1 MMRSFVVAAAF
12 SIWSS
17 FSSAAA
23 VPVKLDFQAVNV
35 SQVVGLVYVDAM
47 PAPFVIAPEV
57 LDDKRLVSFRFNS
70 TDGDLFA
77 FWRSFLDSLGYSVAI
92 RAGVHFIGP
101 KAKSVD
107 AVEAKDLFVYRPR
120 HRSVRYLVDLL
131 APVFSPTAFSVQRGI
146 SSGLAGDRPESGAP
160 PGSAAALVNV
170 DSDVLVFNGSA
181 RELERFKAILPSLD
195 VATGEVVVKAIVY
208 EVTTGRSEASAFSLA
223 ASILGGRFGVSLGSS
238 AALEDALTIR
248 TGSIDAAISAFKGDS
263 RFKAV
268 STPSMRVKSG
278 QKAHLMVGQDVPTLG
293 SVSYTQG
300 SSVPVQSVEYRSS
313 GVIFDLVPTVRD
325 GGIDVVVD
333 QSISDFA
340 RTQTGVN
347 NSPTLTRR
355 SLSTTV
361 GMADGELVVLGG
373 LSQDKNSASGG
384 GQSFF
389 PSFMRSNDVSDSRTE
404 VLLMLQVT
412 RVVSAHGI

>member
-1 MMRSFVVAAAF
+1 MMRAALLSLFLA
-12 SIWSS
+12 SSSVWS
-17 FSSAAA
+17 APLA
-23 VPVKLDFQAVNV
+23 PVKLDFQAVNV
-35 SQVVGLVYVDAM
+35 SHVVGLVYVDAM
-47 PAPFVIAPEV
+47 PAPFVIAPE
-57 LDDKRLVSFRFNS
+57 LLEDKRLVSFRFDS
-70 TDGDLFA
+70 SDGDLFV
-77 FWRSFLDSLGYSVAI
+77 FWRSFLDSLGYAVVVRS
-92 RAGVHFIGP
+92 GVHFIGP
-101 KAKSVD
+101 KVKP
-107 AVEAKDLFVYRPR
+107 VEAVDSKDLFVYRPR

-131 APVFSPTAFSVQRGI
+131 APVFPSTAFSVQRGI

-160 PGSAAALVNV
+160 AGSAAALVNV
-170 DSDVLVFNGSA
+170 DSDVLVFNGTA
-181 RELERFKAILPSLD
+181 REVERFKAILPSLD

-223 ASILGGRFGVSLGSS
+223 ATILGGRFGVSLGSS
-238 AALEDALTIR
+238 GRLEDALTIR

-293 SVSYTQG
+293 SVSYAQG
-300 SSVPVQSVEYRSS
+300 SAVPVQSVEYRSS
-313 GVIFDLVPTVRD
+313 GVIFDLVPTVRE

-333 QSISDFA
+333 QQISDFGK
-340 RTQTGVN
+340 TQTGVN

-373 LSQDKNSASGG
+373 LSQDKSSASGG

-389 PSFMRSNDVSDSRTE
+389 PSFMRSNDLSDSRTE

-412 RVVSAHGI
+412 RVVSPNGI